1 MSNKIST
8 FFKSLLKKDILV
20 GLGTLLFFAAFYY
33 AYWAIYLT
41 GLEGSKVLV
50 DNPAR
55 YFWWANDARSYLS
68 AANWLFGFADE
79 GAILIRPW
87 IYPFYLGLNKALFG
101 VRGEDMMWFGQML
114 MWFGSISF
122 LYLTLHNITNKMPL
136 AILGAMFFLIHP
148 SPLILTFHGLTETL
162 NILLLTIFL
171 WLLTHDEKRNDML
184 LILLLVLLTATNPTY
199 QLQLILFVLYW
210 LVRNFKVLTIKRV
223 VLGALLLVPIWI
235 QFGLTYSYNRSLTF
249 SEIGSYTF
257 KNYFIASVYMK
268 NEGTEWRPTMALIE
282 NWDTSDQLD
291 YLNAHHRDSVLVY
304 FENLIEDNLLTH
316 SFFALGENN
325 LAKNFT
331 RDLNYAAVFLH
342 ILFLPLFG
350 YFLLTQRFSWQ
361 QKEPLIVIY
370 VMFLIQTLV
379 TGISAGQEDRLII
392 TGLPLWIVAYMGILL
407 SFLRT
412 EKESELSV
420 F

>member
-184 LILLLVLLTATNPTY
+184 LILLLVLLTATKPTY

>member
-184 LILLLVLLTATNPTY
+184 LILLLVLLTATKPTY

-257 KNYFIASVYMK
+257 KNYFVASVYMK
-268 NEGTEWRPTMALIE
+268 NEGAEWRPTMALIE